1 MGFFLGVAG
10 AVPWLWMAWMV
21 LAGRGWA
28 RILSTVFFGI
38 YFVSFVPETV
48 ISFLPGHF
56 KTPANSFVV
65 NFVGL
70 EALFGLA
77 AIILLWQRES
87 SWFFLACK
95 RARQGSRLT
104 RLLGLTGGA
113 GRGQLEPHPLV
124 PPRSGLDS
132 FTACM
137 RNDVP
142 TAPNRL
148 LVLLAQIAAP
158 QICYEFSSVAAPLA

>member
-1 MGFFLGVAG
+1 MTYFLPLSSVPAVVKWAAGAMHGGAALTGVWGGILAARSAHPANGVIALSTWWGLAIGFFLGVAG

-38 YFVSFVPETV
+38 YFVSFVPEVV

-65 NFVGL
+65 VFVGL
-70 EALFGLA
+70 EVLFGLA

-95 RARQGSRLT
+95 RARAVRI
-104 RLLGLTGGA
+104 LGL
-113 GRGQLEPHPLV
+113 R
-124 PPRSGLDS
+124 
-132 FTACM
+132 AC
-137 RNDVP
+137 
-142 TAPNRL
+142 
-148 LVLLAQIAAP
+148 
-158 QICYEFSSVAAPLA
+158 